1 MDGLNDGLT
10 SDDDDHELLRDIDC
24 LDGGEIDGDIDDRG
38 LLEGMDW
45 FIDGHGLVLV
55 LWPVVIEL
63 SWLLL

>member
-1 MDGLNDGLT
+1 M
-10 SDDDDHELLRDIDC
+10 LLRDIDC
-24 LDGGEIDGDIDDRG
+24 LGGGEIDGDIDDHG
-38 LLEGMDW
+38 LIEGMDW